1 MPVCVAGVKDEV
13 HTASTE
19 TCHTSADKQGSQ
31 LVKDPRT
38 LRKVGKESRAVFDF
52 TLPPAV
58 PCPCSE
64 ILSRVTMP
72 NPSTFQDKKRRILED
87 LATPSEEYTDLSP
100 KGSVDEGVRE
110 LCDEINALEGYVTTS
125 SCAGRIAVYMNG
137 SGKDRSEDG
146 RSGRTEREA
155 GKGGKGGGEWLFVTH
170 DAFKTDE
177 VSGDGE
183 VFKSFGIEY
192 AAPSV
197 PTSAAHCR
205 LVYLKF
211 EPMVSSR
218 VIRSCSILF
227 FPHVLLFR
235 FSTSLRPQLSMH
247 RPPTPLPTTPA
258 SVRAAFGASLVLIR
272 RHTWQSGHK
281 AWPWKAWSLTST
293 RMGPSSPWSRS
304 STSDLCSRL
313 RTRGLPAMRN
323 AKNVSGTHS

>member
-1 MPVCVAGVKDEV
+1 
-13 HTASTE
+13 
-19 TCHTSADKQGSQ
+19 
-31 LVKDPRT
+31 
-38 LRKVGKESRAVFDF
+38 
-52 TLPPAV
+52 
-58 PCPCSE
+58 
-64 ILSRVTMP
+64 MP

-211 EPMVSSR
+211 EPMILHILTSSAVNAQTAYAAAYNSGFRESGIWSITGTDPTPYVAVRTQGLALESVVAYVDSNGTIKPMVTEQYLRSMLEVANERFASNAQRKERFRHAFLSTTSSR
-218 VIRSCSILF
+218 
-227 FPHVLLFR
+227 
-235 FSTSLRPQLSMH
+235 TS
-247 RPPTPLPTTPA
+247 PPNWEPTD
-258 SVRAAFGASLVLIR
+258 V
-272 RHTWQSGHK
+272 
-281 AWPWKAWSLTST
+281 
-293 RMGPSSPWSRS
+293 
-304 STSDLCSRL
+304 
-313 RTRGLPAMRN
+313 RN
-323 AKNVSGTHS
+323 ARKRAEGLKRKEELEKQKSIAGANAVVVDPATMDDDELFPLDHPR